1 MGLQLLAFPVSAFLH
16 GVAEGMEFPVDF
28 LGSLR
33 HEDLELSAKRYTSG
47 LLHSDP
53 DNLDYFILPTGR
65 TVPLSLA
72 TVGSVPLYGVDATH
86 KVLGLFIPEDQSTAV
101 ALFLGDQWWA
111 VQDIL
116 KTSDSTRDGLLKVES
131 LGEKIV
137 LYVLNRIVYRA
148 QERSPTEVPFL
159 CHSETDFAK
168 ILWQHGEAIGFYSV
182 KPTGTLCY
190 KYLTQCYQLPVMN
203 SIFLKKQHRGKG
215 YGLQILEDFVDS
227 FSGNALGLRFPL
239 SPAMYKVC
247 KHYLDKYPGD
257 QDLLWEVEGVGS
269 LFQRA
274 SIAKKIESGVLK
286 GNYTETLDNPLP
298 QASTKTETVI
308 VLEDDMEVDAE
319 QQFSKTT
326 EKAIMEQEQKDLEK
340 TDEEAKPEDI
350 PVSRRTRSNQYKRK
364 KLREPVPEV
373 DEEIPEITV
382 HHSPVLNAIN
392 RSEVDIREDATEIPI
407 LEDVPQINESE
418 LEHEE
423 SQVDDHEQNQSMEP
437 EVFKNSDMEP
447 VNGELTDDLTQT
459 SLVAERSAIEVSHT
473 ETNIQSD
480 NSLTDIAVVLDKETA
495 NDLLEDDAEEK
506 GTASTAETEEI
517 QESDNLVALG
527 EESLTVVENEI
538 QGTVEHAP
546 PQSSADVASEPC
558 GKSTEEQ
565 LMNLMDKSE
574 PEDAAENIPSTE
586 TKPNSKPSLIG
597 VDLQS
602 SDTEQEL
609 IQDLSQNTLL
619 LVEIKDVSF
628 QPLLEEEKS
637 QPEESAEEQEELPL
651 QEMELPI
658 KKKTIE
664 SSSEEAEI
672 EPPVVDRRNLR
683 RKSKVARGPAKKRG
697 KIAS

>member
-1 MGLQLLAFPVSAFLH
+1 
-16 GVAEGMEFPVDF
+16 MEFPVDF
-28 LGSLR
+28 LGPLR
-33 HEDLELSAKRYTSG
+33 HEDLERSAKRYTSG

-53 DNLDYFILPTGR
+53 DNLDYFILPTGT

-86 KVLGLFIPEDQSTAV
+86 KVLGLFIPEEQSTAV

-137 LYVLNRIVYRA
+137 LYVLNRIVYRV

-159 CHSETDFAK
+159 CHSESDFAK
-168 ILWQHGEAIGFYSV
+168 ILWQRGEAIGFYSV
-182 KPTGTLCY
+182 KPTGTPCY

-227 FSGNALGLRFPL
+227 FPGNALGLRYPL

-247 KHYLDKYPGD
+247 KHYFDKYPGD
-257 QDLLWEVEGVGS
+257 QDLLWEVEGAGS
-269 LFQRA
+269 LFQRV

-286 GNYTETLDNPLP
+286 ALDDPLP
-298 QASTKTETVI
+298 QASTKTETVL

-319 QQFSKTT
+319 QHFSKTT
-326 EKAIMEQEQKDLEK
+326 EKAIMEQEQTDIEK

-350 PVSRRTRSNQYKRK
+350 PVSRRTRSNQYRRK
-364 KLREPVPEV
+364 KLREVVPEE

-382 HHSPVLNAIN
+382 HHSPVLNAIS
-392 RSEVDIREDATEIPI
+392 RSEVEIREDTTEIPR

-423 SQVDDHEQNQSMEP
+423 SQVEDHEQNQSMEP

-459 SLVAERSAIEVSHT
+459 SLVAERPAIEVSHT
-473 ETNIQSD
+473 VSNIQSD
-480 NSLTDIAVVLDKETA
+480 TSLTDIAVALDKETA
-495 NDLLEDDAEEK
+495 NVLLEDDAEEK
-506 GTASTAETEEI
+506 GTAETEEI
-517 QESDNLVALG
+517 QDSDNLVALG

-538 QGTVEHAP
+538 HGTVEHAP

-574 PEDAAENIPSTE
+574 PADAAETILSTE
-586 TKPNSKPSLIG
+586 TKPNSKPSLIR

-637 QPEESAEEQEELPL
+637 QPEESAEEQDELPL
-651 QEMELPI
+651 QEMELPT

-683 RKSKVARGPAKKRG
+683 RKSKVGRGPAKKRG